1 MVGLAQLLLKSNAGY
16 CLIEDYAACLEQR
29 SEWFQLAENTKDDT
43 GVLIMRVRL
52 FFMAYAYYQYVC
64 CFTWMRLMILF

>member
-29 SEWFQLAENTKDDT
+29 SEWFQLEENTKDDT

-52 FFMAYAYYQYVC
+52 SLWIMYIINMYAAFC
-64 CFTWMRLMILF
+64 GCD

>member
-1 MVGLAQLLLKSNAGY
+1 MVGLAQLLLKSNAGH

-29 SEWFQLAENTKDDT
+29 SEWFQLSENTKDDI

-52 FFMAYAYYQYVC
+52 FL
-64 CFTWMRLMILF
+64 RLMHIINMYAALRGCD